1 VNKNLVEWP
10 GGFVFFLCSMG
21 VCNVC
26 LYIVNRKMNFCVLDD
41 SRPRGK
47 LERTYSTNTV
57 WDSGMGGRMVVFSRV
72 ERNFWLKGIL

>member
-1 VNKNLVEWP
+1 
-10 GGFVFFLCSMG
+10 MG

-57 WDSGMGGRMVVFSRV
+57 WDSGMGGGRKLGWWFLVG
-72 ERNFWLKGIL
+72 WKGIFG